1 MTLKCYIHT
10 LAKNCL
16 KIIFLVAALII
27 SLISI
32 ILPLRIRNAFSS
44 LLYRVRTS
52 ALQNNLI
59 LKLAIKRRWETRWTR
74 TEEQKKK

>member
-1 MTLKCYIHT
+1 MTLKCYICT

-16 KIIFLVAALII
+16 KIIFLLVALII

-32 ILPLRIRNAFSS
+32 ILPLRMRNAFSS
-44 LLYRVRTS
+44 LLYHIRTL
-52 ALQNNLI
+52 ALQNDLI

>member
-1 MTLKCYIHT
+1 MTLKSYIHT

-16 KIIFLVAALII
+16 EIIFLMGALII
-27 SLISI
+27 SLTSI

-44 LLYRVRTS
+44 LLYRIRTL
-52 ALQNNLI
+52 ALQNDLI